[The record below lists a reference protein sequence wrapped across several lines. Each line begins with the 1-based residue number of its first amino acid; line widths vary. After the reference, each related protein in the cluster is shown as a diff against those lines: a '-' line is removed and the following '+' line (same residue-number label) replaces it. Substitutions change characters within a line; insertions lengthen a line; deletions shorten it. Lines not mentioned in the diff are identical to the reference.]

1 MRIKFC
7 LILSTLIV
15 LFLPNLLTAHDLWLV
30 PGKYVIA
37 PGQPVTIYANSGMD
51 FPKSLNSVSPERVS
65 HSVLAGKSGQEKL
78 PGLAVEGKSSTVAC
92 TIKNP
97 GTYVAAISLH
107 PKEIKLK
114 AKDFNEYLLHDG
126 LSSVYKL
133 REKEGILDKD
143 AVEYY
148 SKFAKTIIQSGDLMD
163 DTPTRPLH
171 LPIEIVPAVNPYK
184 LKQGDNLKVTVLF
197 RGKPLPDAELAWS
210 FPGMG
215 EKFAGTTK
223 TGNNGTADIPLTRN
237 GPYVIRL
244 THMEW
249 VKKKTHEWESFWA
262 SLTFK
267 VLK

>member
-7 LILSTLIV
+7 FIITALIFLLI
-15 LFLPNLLTAHDLWLV
+15 PNLMPAHDLWLV
-30 PGKYVIA
+30 PEKYIIS
-37 PGQPVTIYANSGMD
+37 PGQPVTIFANTGMD
-51 FPKSLNSVSPERVS
+51 FPKSLNAVLPGRVS
-65 HSVLAGKSGQEKL
+65 RSVLVGKSGEETL
-78 PGLAVEGKSSTVAC
+78 TGLAVKGKSLIAGC

-97 GTYVAAISLH
+97 GTYVAAISIH

-114 AKDFNEYLLHDG
+114 AKEFNEYLLHDG
-126 LSSVYKL
+126 LSAVYKL

-148 SKFAKTIIQSGDLMD
+148 SKYAKTIIQSGDTQD

-184 LKQGDNLKVTVLF
+184 LKRGDSLKVAVLF
-197 RGKPLPDAELAWS
+197 KGKPLPGAELAWS

-223 TGNNGTADIPLTRN
+223 TGNNGNANIPLTRS

-262 SLTFK
+262 SLTFEVK
-267 VLK
+267 